1 MAGDLRNCAIL
12 YGRRRAWPAS
22 GGVGASERSVSIQF
36 KDYYAV
42 LGVERGASQEEIQ
55 RAYRKL
61 ARKHHPDVDKS
72 PGANDRF
79 KQVTEAYEV
88 LKDPKKR
95 ARYDQLGSR
104 WKEGDEFTP
113 PEGWQPFDLGD
124 LGRARARGGRGATEF
139 DFDDL
144 GGFSSFFEA
153 MFGGGDPRT
162 FRRGAPR
169 PRPGRDIEG
178 SIAITLEDAYRG
190 ATRTITLGTEGG
202 EHRSTPD
209 RTYDVKIPP
218 GITNGGTIRLK
229 GQGEAG
235 SAGGTPGDLLMRVE
249 ILPHARFGVSGHDLT
264 HVLRIAAWEAALG
277 AKVEI
282 EMLDGTR
289 AVLTVPPGSS
299 SGKKLRMRG
308 LGLPERPGQRGDLLV
323 EIQIVVPPSASEA
336 EAKLYDELKRA
347 SHFDPRAR

>member
-1 MAGDLRNCAIL
+1 
-12 YGRRRAWPAS
+12 
-22 GGVGASERSVSIQF
+22 VSIQF

-42 LGVERGASQEEIQ
+42 LGVERGVSQEEIQ

-72 PGANDRF
+72 PDATDRF
-79 KQVTEAYEV
+79 KQITEAYEV

-113 PEGWQPFDLGD
+113 PEGWQGFDFG
-124 LGRARARGGRGATEF
+124 GARARAGRRGQQFEF
-139 DFDDL
+139 DDI

-162 FRRGAPR
+162 FRGGAQR
-169 PRPGRDIEG
+169 PRAGRDIEG

-190 ATRTITLGTEGG
+190 ATRTITLGSG
-202 EHRSTPD
+202 ESQHGAEHD

-218 GITNGGTIRLK
+218 GITDGGTIRLK
-229 GQGEAG
+229 GQGEPG
-235 SAGGTPGDLLMRVE
+235 RAGGPAGDLLMRVE
-249 ILPHARFGVSGHDLT
+249 LLPHARFGVSGHDLT
-264 HVLRIAAWEAALG
+264 HVLQVATWEAALG
-277 AKVEI
+277 AKVSI
-282 EMLDGTR
+282 DMLDGSR

-308 LGLPERPGQRGDLLV
+308 MGLPERPGERGDLIV
-323 EIQIVVPPSASEA
+323 ELQIVLPPTTGSA
-336 EAKLYDELKRA
+336 EAKLYEELKRA
-347 SHFDPRAR
+347 SGFDPRAR